1 MAQPTTFMLQ
11 HNNISQVNDL
21 YYTNNITKKYLG
33 YKYKFVFFLK
43 KILKFSF
50 IRKYKIKLKILMLKS
65 TQKKTFKYLK
75 TKLKPKVAKLRYIN
89 YFDRIL
95 TRINKNYIY
104 MTRYKIKEIPLLHN
118 IKLYHLTIIN
128 KNYIFNKFFFFK
140 KLKAPQKKKRKFFK
154 IKWTLKKKTLKRLF
168 RRKRK
173 PFSIGLIRLIRI
185 KDITFLSYILKKIKY
200 KKYNRFNRFKL
211 KKQKKYVFLNK
222 KQSINTKKKRIRL
235 LTLNSSL

>member
-11 HNNISQVNDL
+11 HNNISQVNDI
-21 YYTNNITKKYLG
+21 YYTNNVTKKYLG

-75 TKLKPKVAKLRYIN
+75 NKLKPRLAKLGYIN

-95 TRINKNYIY
+95 TR
-104 MTRYKIKEIPLLHN
+104 L
-118 IKLYHLTIIN
+118 N
-128 KNYIFNKFFFFK
+128 KNYIFNKFFFVK
-140 KLKAPQKKKRKFFK
+140 KLKKPQKKKRKFFK
-154 IKWTLKKKTLKRLF
+154 IKWKLKKKTLKRIF
-168 RRKRK
+168 RKKRK
-173 PFSIGLIRLIRI
+173 PFSIGLIRLIRV
-185 KDITFLSYILKKIKY
+185 KNITFLNYILKKIKY

-211 KKQKKYVFLNK
+211 KKQKKYIFLNK
-222 KQSINTKKKRIRL
+222 KQCLNTKKKRIRV
-235 LTLNSSL
+235 LTINSSL